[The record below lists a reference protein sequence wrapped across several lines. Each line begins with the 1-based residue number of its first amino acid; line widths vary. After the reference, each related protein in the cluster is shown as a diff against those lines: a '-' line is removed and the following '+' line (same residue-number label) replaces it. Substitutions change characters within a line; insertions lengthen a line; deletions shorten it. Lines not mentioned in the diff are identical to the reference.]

1 MALRRPAVTVD
12 LAALEQSAIVAVRS
26 IESGYSAASK
36 AIMAYVLGAKESNA
50 TPAVFEAGIARI
62 ADAIPGVAKITV
74 GAYISNARRIFAA
87 DKVSLAKA
95 VKEAGTDS
103 IKALAGACPAVSKA
117 KAEGQKARAET
128 KAETK
133 AASDVKAPSAPVV
146 SRAKAEGQKARAET
160 KAETKTE
167 TASDAKSPSA
177 PVVTTPATDPLVAAN
192 NALVAMRKLAMR
204 KKRSRLILA
213 VIGDVE
219 DLLQEIADLMRAA

>member
-1 MALRRPAVTVD
+1 MAVRKSAVTVD

-36 AIMAYVLGAKESNA
+36 AIMAYVLGAKEANA
-50 TPAVFEAGIARI
+50 TPPMFNAGIARI
-62 ADAIPGVAKITV
+62 ADAIPGIAKITV

-87 DKVSLAKA
+87 NKESLAKA

-128 KAETK
+128 KTETK
-133 AASDVKAPSAPVV
+133 TETASDVKAPSAPVV
-146 SRAKAEGQKARAET
+146 
-160 KAETKTE
+160 
-167 TASDAKSPSA
+167 
-177 PVVTTPATDPLVAAN
+177 TTPVTDPLVAAN

>member
-1 MALRRPAVTVD
+1 MAVRKSTVTVD

-50 TPAVFEAGIARI
+50 TPPMFDAGIARI
-62 ADAIPGVAKITV
+62 ADAVPGVAKITV

-87 DKVSLAKA
+87 DKESLAKA

-117 KAEGQKARAET
+117 KAEGQKAR
-128 KAETK
+128 
-133 AASDVKAPSAPVV
+133 
-146 SRAKAEGQKARAET
+146 
-160 KAETKTE
+160 AETKTE